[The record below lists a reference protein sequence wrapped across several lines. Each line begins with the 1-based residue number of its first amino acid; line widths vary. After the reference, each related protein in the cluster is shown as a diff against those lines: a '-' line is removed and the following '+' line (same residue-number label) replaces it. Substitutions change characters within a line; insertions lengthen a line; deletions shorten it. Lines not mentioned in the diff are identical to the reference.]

1 MRRCCRCAATF
12 AQPCLVLLLK
22 HAVLALAGCIV
33 LASSTWPH
41 VMCQRLPCRPPCLPC
56 PPCSVQQQH
65 VAHMHGTADVW
76 AAAGPLVLR
85 AVRPHG
91 VRPRQGCTRWCQLA
105 WQMFLCFGQLRGSQG
120 RGRLASGL
128 QHGSSSQC
136 CDQPHRLR
144 CPPLCP
150 ACSMPLFLYNF
161 QSKQLHVIFKA
172 ASDGE
177 HGPTGSTVG
186 FNSPGGGR
194 ASPRSVASLL
204 AGMQGCVPWPPWHGY
219 MTSRLVCPAVV
230 LFACFRTD
238 PPCTAP
244 ASGGWEV
251 HDSYC
256 RHGFNSRSVIAQLR
270 VIVVLQTMCVQGN
283 GSWTPR
289 AGQMAPSARPT
300 PARWVRFICWPAAQV
315 CAPGHHHRQLACRAF
330 WLSADAATVCLCLC
344 RGTRPHEAVPEVLTA
359 AAMQWLPTSDLT
371 SRMALYRMHATM

>member
-144 CPPLCP
+144 CPPGAPPAACLCFCTTSNPSSCTASSRPP
-150 ACSMPLFLYNF
+150 AM
-161 QSKQLHVIFKA
+161 V
-172 ASDGE
+172 
-177 HGPTGSTVG
+177 STVQRG
-186 FNSPGGGR
+186 QQLGSIALGVAGPAPG
-194 ASPRSVASLL
+194 L
-204 AGMQGCVPWPPWHGY
+204 W
-219 MTSRLVCPAVV
+219 RLCLQACKDVCPGH
-230 LFACFRTD
+230 
-238 PPCTAP
+238 P
-244 ASGGWEV
+244 G
-251 HDSYC
+251 
-256 RHGFNSRSVIAQLR
+256 
-270 VIVVLQTMCVQGN
+270 
-283 GSWTPR
+283 
-289 AGQMAPSARPT
+289 MAT
-300 PARWVRFICWPAAQV
+300 
-315 CAPGHHHRQLACRAF
+315 
-330 WLSADAATVCLCLC
+330 
-344 RGTRPHEAVPEVLTA
+344 
-359 AAMQWLPTSDLT
+359 
-371 SRMALYRMHATM
+371 